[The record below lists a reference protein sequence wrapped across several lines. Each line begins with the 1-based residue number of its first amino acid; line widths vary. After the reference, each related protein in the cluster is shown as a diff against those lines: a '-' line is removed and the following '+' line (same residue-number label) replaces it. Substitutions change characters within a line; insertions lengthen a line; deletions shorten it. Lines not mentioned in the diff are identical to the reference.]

1 MMPKQL
7 TQTLSSKTSF
17 ARSLASKS
25 FDAKSPPP
33 TSAVSDVSGR
43 QPPPRKRIY
52 AVRVFYAVFFG
63 LGALAFAFQSTQL
76 DAVDW
81 ALISF
86 CMVASVLS
94 FVLSTRPK
102 A

>member
-1 MMPKQL
+1 MPKHS
-7 TQTLSSKTSF
+7 TVTAPSKAGF
-17 ARSLASKS
+17 ARSLSSKS
-25 FDAKSPPP
+25 FDANHPPFTP
-33 TSAVSDVSGR
+33 LVSELSGR
-43 QPPPRKRIY
+43 QPPQRKRLY

-63 LGALAFAFQSTQL
+63 LGALAFAFQSTRL

-102 A
+102 V